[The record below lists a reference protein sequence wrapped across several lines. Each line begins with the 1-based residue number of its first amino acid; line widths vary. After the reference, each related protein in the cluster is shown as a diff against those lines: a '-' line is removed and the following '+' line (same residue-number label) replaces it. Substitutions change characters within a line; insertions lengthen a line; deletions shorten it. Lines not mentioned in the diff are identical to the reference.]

1 MLAFLSSLCCCCC
14 CCWSFLQSFLHFH
27 HSPSY
32 SRSFTSI
39 TVIHPPIRCT
49 WSGEVFHF
57 TRHPCSVT
65 SLLYSVHLVSSCCG
79 TVSKCHVFCFAC
91 CLCAVAFIVVRM
103 SSSRLS
109 ARGRAQ
115 GSAARMSKPD
125 RDALNGADAAAE
137 ASAAFSAQ
145 QPPHIDTNLFHDRV
159 LPGLQESDNTRPA
172 NRT

>member
-27 HSPSY
+27 HSDSPTHSLHLVRRGV
-32 SRSFTSI
+32 SL
-39 TVIHPPIRCT
+39 H
-49 WSGEVFHF
+49 